1 MLKMKNISKY
11 FPGVKALDNVS
22 FSVER
27 GAVHGLV
34 GENGAGK
41 STLMK
46 ILSGAYTSD
55 CGEIIV
61 DGEEIKDATPALMI
75 EKGVAVIYQE
85 LMLLSHRTVA
95 ENIYLGRY
103 PKNRFGKID
112 YKKMNEDADAVLKKL
127 ELELDPTAYIKDLSV
142 AKRQMV
148 EIAKAMSRDA
158 KIIVL
163 DEPTATLGDAELE
176 GLFRIVK
183 SLSKNGI
190 TFIYISHRL
199 KEIFDLCTS
208 LTIMKDGQ
216 LVENGK
222 VSDYDEE
229 KLVNRMVGRDVTEIY
244 PKRCVNYG
252 DEILRVEGLKCKG
265 VNDVS
270 FQVKHGEIFGIAG
283 LAGAGRTEIIRA
295 IIGADPIESG
305 KIIYKGKE
313 VNFKN
318 VSEGIEAGIGIVPEE
333 RKTQGLLLKQDV
345 QYNVNIT
352 SLDKVS
358 NDFGKISLKQ
368 ERQTAEKY
376 VEMFHIR
383 PGDPNLIVSA
393 MSGGNQQKV
402 VISKWLASECNL
414 LLVDEPTRGVDV
426 GAKQEIYS
434 IINGL
439 VEKGMAVI
447 MVSSELP
454 ELLGMCD
461 RIMVMNEGNQA
472 AILNICDCTEE
483 VLMTHAV

>member
-1 MLKMKNISKY
+1 MLKMNNISKY

-22 FSVER
+22 FSVKR

-46 ILSGAYTSD
+46 VLSGAYTSD

-103 PKNRFGKID
+103 PKSKFGKID
-112 YKKMNEDADAVLKKL
+112 YKKMNEDADAVLKELK
-127 ELELDPTAYIKDLSV
+127 LELDPTAYIKDLSV

-176 GLFRIVK
+176 GLFKLVK
-183 SLSKNGI
+183 SLSKKGV

-208 LTIMKDGQ
+208 LTIMKDGHV
-216 LVENGK
+216 VENGM
-222 VSDYDEE
+222 VNDYDED
-229 KLVNRMVGRDVTEIY
+229 KLVNRMVGRDVTDIY
-244 PKRCVNYG
+244 PKRRINIG
-252 DEILRVEGLKCKG
+252 DEVLRVEDLKCKG
-265 VNDVS
+265 VNKVS
-270 FQVKHGEIFGIAG
+270 FEVKHGEIFGIAG

-305 KIIYKGKE
+305 KVIYKDE
-313 VNFKN
+313 QVHFK
-318 VSEGIEAGIGIVPEE
+318 SARDGIEAGIGIVPEE
-333 RKTQGLLLKQDV
+333 RKSQGLLLKQDV
-345 QYNVNIT
+345 QYNVNLT
-352 SLDKVS
+352 SLEKIS
-358 NDFGKISLKQ
+358 NDFGKINLKK
-368 ERQTAEKY
+368 EKQTAKKY
-376 VEMFHIR
+376 VDIFHIR
-383 PGDPNLIVSA
+383 PGDPDLIVSA

-402 VISKWLASECNL
+402 VISKWLASECSL

-472 AILNICDCTEE
+472 AILDVCDCTEE
-483 VLMTHAV
+483 VLMSHAV